1 LRDRDR
7 LMFSRAF
14 VVLFIAMFVAMAGVG
29 MVSPLLPIY
38 VRDELGGPAIGVALS
53 FSGLAIAQII
63 SAPFVGV
70 AGDRFGLKPFIV
82 GGFAIYAIGAFGY
95 LIADRWELVVFFR
108 MVSGFGAAGVF
119 PMTLAYVGKLA
130 PPGREGGYM
139 GVFTVAQV
147 TGFGLGPLLG
157 GAVRD
162 VFSADAAFATMAI
175 LLAGTALLAL
185 LGLPPKPRDV
195 DDSDDE
201 VFAPLSWTAMV
212 KRRSVQG
219 AVLFMVLMA
228 TGWGAVFS
236 FIAIFVIAEEG
247 LNLDSALFV
256 GILLSSR
263 QLMNAALQPLTGRLA
278 DRFDR
283 IRLITIGMVLMAI
296 STVLMPL
303 VPGTTFYI
311 GPVPIVGWLLLSV
324 LIAGVGEALAMP
336 AQQAIFVTLGR
347 VVGMGSLMG
356 LNNMG
361 SSIGFLFG
369 SLAGA
374 LVVDTFGIRATFYFA
389 AILLVIG
396 IVVYAVI
403 MRAARGELE
412 DAMEAARRAEAR
424 EAARAQRAT
433 LGAETA
439 ESARCTSL

>member
-1 LRDRDR
+1 
-7 LMFSRAF
+7 MFSRAF
-14 VVLFIAMFVAMAGVG
+14 VVLFIAMLVAMAGIG

-38 VRDELGGPAIGVALS
+38 VRDELGGPAVGVALS

-63 SAPFVGV
+63 SAPFVGM

-108 MVSGFGAAGVF
+108 IFSGFGAAGVF

-130 PPGREGGYM
+130 PPGREGSYM
-139 GVFTVAQV
+139 GAFTVAQV

-162 VFSADAAFATMAI
+162 LFSADAAFATMAL
-175 LLAGTALLAL
+175 LLAGTAFLVLF
-185 LGLPPKPRDV
+185 GLPPRPSDRV
-195 DDSDDE
+195 EDDEE

-219 AVLFMVLMA
+219 AVLFMVVMA

-236 FIAIFVIAEEG
+236 FIAIFVTAEEG

-263 QLMNAALQPLTGRLA
+263 QMLNALLQPVTGRMA
-278 DRFDR
+278 DRMDR
-283 IRLITIGMVLMAI
+283 IRLITAGMILMAL
-296 STVLMPL
+296 STVLMPMA
-303 VPGTTFYI
+303 PSNTFYI
-311 GPVPIVGWLLLSV
+311 GPVPIVGWLLLAV
-324 LIAGVGEALAMP
+324 LIAGVGEALSQP

-374 LVVDTFGIRATFYFA
+374 LVVDTWGIRATFYFA
-389 AILLVIG
+389 AILLAVG
-396 IVVYAVI
+396 TVVYVVI
-403 MRAARGELE
+403 MSSARAELE
-412 DAMEAARRAEAR
+412 SAMEAARRAEER
-424 EAARAQRAT
+424 EAARAQRAVA
-433 LGAETA
+433 GEDQ
-439 ESARCTSL
+439 

>member
-1 LRDRDR
+1 
-7 LMFSRAF
+7 MFSRAF

-38 VRDELGGPAIGVALS
+38 VRDELGGPAVGVALS

-63 SAPFVGV
+63 SAPFVGI

-95 LIADRWELVVFFR
+95 LIADRWETVVFFR
-108 MVSGFGAAGVF
+108 VLSGFGAAGVF
-119 PMTLAYVGKLA
+119 PMTLAYVGRLA

-139 GVFTVAQV
+139 GVFTVSQV

-162 VFSADAAFATMAI
+162 LFSSEAAFATMAL

-185 LGLPPKPRDV
+185 FGLPPKPRDLA
-195 DDSDDE
+195 DDE
-201 VFAPLSWTAMV
+201 DEEFEPLSWSAMV
-212 KRRSVQG
+212 RRRAVQG
-219 AVLFMVLMA
+219 AVLLMILMA

-236 FIAIFVIAEEG
+236 FIAIFVTAEEG

-263 QLMNAALQPLTGRLA
+263 QLTNAAFQPLTGRLA
-278 DRFDR
+278 DRMDR
-283 IRLITIGMVLMAI
+283 IRLITVGMVLMAI
-296 STVLMPL
+296 STVLMPI
-303 VPGTTFYI
+303 VPSATFYI
-311 GPVPIVGWLLLSV
+311 GPVPIVTWLLLSV

-374 LVVDTFGIRATFYFA
+374 LVVDTWGIRATFYFA
-389 AILLVIG
+389 ALLLVVG
-396 IVVYAVI
+396 IVIYATI
-403 MRAARGELE
+403 MRSARAELE
-412 DAMEAARRAEAR
+412 SAMEAARRAEAR
-424 EAARAQRAT
+424 EAARIHRAVI
-433 LGAETA
+433 GEN
-439 ESARCTSL
+439 R

>member
-1 LRDRDR
+1 
-7 LMFSRAF
+7 MFSRAF
-14 VVLFIAMFVAMAGVG
+14 VVLFIAMLVAMAGIG

-38 VRDELGGPAIGVALS
+38 VRDELGGPAVGVALS

-95 LIADRWELVVFFR
+95 LIADRWEFVVFFR
-108 MVSGFGAAGVF
+108 IFSGFGAAGVF

-130 PPGREGGYM
+130 PPGREGSYM
-139 GVFTVAQV
+139 GAFTVAQV

-162 VFSADAAFATMAI
+162 IFSADAAFATMAL
-175 LLAGTALLAL
+175 LLAGTAFLVLF
-185 LGLPPKPRDV
+185 GLPPRPLDRV
-195 DDSDDE
+195 EDDAE

-236 FIAIFVIAEEG
+236 FIAIFVTAEEG

-263 QLMNAALQPLTGRLA
+263 QLLNALLQPLTGRLA
-278 DRFDR
+278 DRLDR
-283 IRLITIGMVLMAI
+283 VRLITAGMVLMAL
-296 STVLMPL
+296 STVLMPM
-303 VPGTTFYI
+303 VPGNTFYI
-311 GPVPIVGWLLLSV
+311 GPVPIVYWLLLSV
-324 LIAGVGEALAMP
+324 LIAGVGEALSQP

-361 SSIGFLFG
+361 SSLGFLFG

-374 LVVDTFGIRATFYFA
+374 LVVDVWGIRATFYFA
-389 AILLVIG
+389 ALLLSIG
-396 IVVYAVI
+396 IVFYVAI
-403 MRAARGELE
+403 MHAARHELE

-424 EAARAQRAT
+424 EAERVRRA
-433 LGAETA
+433 LG
-439 ESARCTSL
+439 

>member
-1 LRDRDR
+1 
-7 LMFSRAF
+7 MFSRAF
-14 VVLFIAMFVAMAGVG
+14 VVLFIAMLVAMAGVG

-82 GGFAIYAIGAFGY
+82 IGFLIYSIGAFGY

-108 MVSGFGAAGVF
+108 VLSGFGAAGVF
-119 PMTLAYVGKLA
+119 PMTLAYVGRLA
-130 PPGREGGYM
+130 PPGREGSYM
-139 GVFTVAQV
+139 GAFTVAQV

-162 VFSADAAFATMAI
+162 AFSSEAAFATMAI
-175 LLAGTALLAL
+175 LLAGTALLTL
-185 LGLPPKPRDV
+185 VGLPPKPRDV
-195 DDSDDE
+195 EEDDDE
-201 VFAPLSWTAMV
+201 AFPALSWGQMI
-212 KRRSVQG
+212 RRRAVQG

-236 FIAIFVIAEEG
+236 FIAIFVTADEG
-247 LNLDSALFV
+247 LGLDSALFV

-263 QLMNAALQPLTGRLA
+263 QLMNATLQPVTGRLA
-278 DRFDR
+278 DRVDR
-283 IRLITIGMVLMAI
+283 IRLVTVGMVLMAI
-296 STVLMPL
+296 STVLMPI
-303 VPGTTFYI
+303 VPDNTFYI
-311 GPVPIVGWLLLSV
+311 GPVPIVWLLLLSV
-324 LIAGVGEALAMP
+324 LIAGVGEALAQP

-369 SLAGA
+369 SLVGA
-374 LVVDTFGIRATFYFA
+374 LVVDTWGIRATFYFA
-389 AILLVIG
+389 AILLVAG
-396 IVVYAVI
+396 IFLYVTI
-403 MRAARGELE
+403 MTAARGELAAA
-412 DAMEAARRAEAR
+412 DAAARRAEERAAERAR
-424 EAARAQRAT
+424 RAVLER
-433 LGAETA
+433 
-439 ESARCTSL
+439 SR